1 MVRRAAVFL
10 SLSLALSFS
19 AHASTGY
26 AVGDTA
32 AALVAPDA
40 SGTPHALAE
49 WRGDWV
55 YLDFCVGWCGP
66 CRLMGTVT
74 QPIQDAFDASSLGL
88 PFQYVT
94 ALWQSN
100 TVGVPST
107 AADAAAWTSTFALT
121 SVPVLHADGQSP
133 EPISQWF
140 ASAGF
145 GFVPTGVVIDPD
157 GVIRA
162 IDVGYRSPEEL
173 LTQVT
178 HLAGFVDP
186 PPPPPPVITQSLL
199 TSAGFEIST
208 PGTGSTSGMSPL
220 SIPGQNL
227 VFLDFAALPGMAH
240 PAGSIYSDVQNGIET
255 IDVSLAD
262 FDEET
267 GLSSDISRTTPWTA
281 YVYSM
286 TWSDGLPRMRA
297 GTQPVTLTL
306 LEQQG
311 GELFDFPTSIV
322 VPDTFTATG
331 VRFGRVRIADVPG
344 APAHVGGIKF
354 AGLKVAVDTTAQQV
368 STLGVLP
375 PRPTSSA
382 GLALAPPRPNPAAG
396 PVAIAWT
403 QPGAAPARLEVL
415 DVGGRRVWSE
425 TFAAAAGA
433 NAHLW
438 DLRDA
443 GGTRV
448 AAGLYFVRVASGDRS
463 ASRRVVV
470 TR

>member
-1 MVRRAAVFL
+1 MVRRAVAFL
-10 SLSLALSFS
+10 SLSIAFALPVR
-19 AHASTGY
+19 ASTGY

-32 AALVAPDA
+32 ASLVAPDA
-40 SGTPHALAE
+40 QGTPHALTE
-49 WRGDWV
+49 WSGKWV
-55 YLDFCVGWCGP
+55 YLDFCVRWCGP

-74 QPIQDAFDASSLGL
+74 QPIQDAFDQSSLGL

-94 ALWQSN
+94 ALWQS
-100 TVGVPST
+100 TAVGVPAT
-107 AADAAAWTSTFALT
+107 AADAAAWSSTYALT
-121 SVPVLHADGQSP
+121 SVPVLHSDGLSS
-133 EPISQWF
+133 EPIVQWF

-145 GFVPTGVVIDPD
+145 GFVPTGVVLDPD

-173 LTQVT
+173 LTQIT

-186 PPPPPPVITQSLL
+186 PPPPPVITPSLL
-199 TSAGFEIST
+199 ASAGFEIST

-220 SIPGQNL
+220 SIPGQQL
-227 VFLDFAALPGMAH
+227 VFVDFEPLPGMAH
-240 PAGSIYSDVQNGIET
+240 PAGTITSDVQNGVESIT
-255 IDVSLAD
+255 VAVAD

-267 GLSSDISRTTPWTA
+267 GLSSDVSRTTEWTGR
-281 YVYSM
+281 VYSM
-286 TWSDGLPRMRA
+286 NWSDGLPRMRA
-297 GTQPVTLTL
+297 GSQPVTLTL
-306 LEQQG
+306 LQQSG

-354 AGLKVAVDTTAQQV
+354 VGLEVAIDTTAQAV
-368 STLGVLP
+368 STLGVRLS
-375 PRPTSSA
+375 RPLQQA
-382 GLALAPPRPNPAAG
+382 ALALAPPRPNPASG
-396 PVAIAWT
+396 PVAIEWT
-403 QPGAAPARLEVL
+403 QSGDAPARLEVL
-415 DVGGRRVWSE
+415 DVGGRRVWGE
-425 TFAAAAGA
+425 TFAAATGA
-433 NAHLW
+433 NARRW

-448 AAGLYFVRVASGDRS
+448 AAGLYFVRVVSGDRS